1 MSEQLVSDELWRMV
15 KPLLPAET
23 SKARGGRP
31 RIPDRTVLSGIVFV
45 LRSGIPWRML
55 PKEMGF
61 GSGVTKS
68 WPGRRHSGR
77 RHERVTDAL
86 FHSSLLGI
94 RSTNVEPRPSSL
106 STAISPPWASAT

>member
-55 PKEMGF
+55 PIRDGLRQRRDLLAKASRLAEGGRMASSAPSPFRSVGKERQG
-61 GSGVTKS
+61 GLVEGELGLGERARQRGVKQ
-68 WPGRRHSGR
+68 
-77 RHERVTDAL
+77 
-86 FHSSLLGI
+86 
-94 RSTNVEPRPSSL
+94 
-106 STAISPPWASAT
+106 